1 MTGTQILTDVKTS
14 YDSLSLFFNDWQQLK
29 MKIEDPAY
37 SQVVVI
43 VDENTEKYCLHILF
57 ENIDRQV
64 KVITIPAGEE
74 HKNLMTCTMV
84 YEKMVQKNVDRSSLV
99 VLLGGGVVCDLGA
112 YCSATYM
119 RGIPFISVPTSLLAQ
134 ADAAAGGK
142 SGVDVKGLKNI
153 VGVFKEPESIHVFDI
168 FLQTLPQRQVINGM
182 AEVIKHWLIA
192 DGDTFYDICH
202 DPADIL
208 VKPGVWVPSSLKTK
222 LNITQKDPKEKNIRK
237 ILNFGHTIGH
247 AVETAGLFTT
257 NPLLHGEAIAIGMIC
272 ESYIS
277 YRLNLLSEDE
287 NFMIRRFLIS
297 VFGHYPKVVQDP
309 ELLINIMQKDKKNRN
324 GIIMFSLLK
333 GIGNAVYN
341 QEVPEEI
348 IYESLYFYKEKW

>member
-1 MTGTQILTDVKTS
+1 MTETQILHEVKKGREGT
-14 YDSLSLFFNDWQQLK
+14 SLFFNDWQELK

-74 HKNLMTCTMV
+74 HKSLLTCAMV
-84 YEKMVQKNVDRSSLV
+84 YEKMVQKNIDRSSLV

-119 RGIPFISVPTSLLAQ
+119 RGLPFISVPTSLLAQ

-142 SGVDVKGLKNI
+142 SGVDLKGLKNI
-153 VGVFKEPESIHVFDI
+153 VGVFQEPEGIYVFES
-168 FLQTLPQRQVINGM
+168 FLHTLPPRHIRNGM

-192 DGDTFYDICH
+192 DGDTFNDIYH
-202 DPADIL
+202 NPVDIL
-208 VKPGVWVPSSLKTK
+208 ARGGHWVPSSLKTK
-222 LNITQKDPKEKNIRK
+222 LAITQRDPKEKNIRK

-247 AVETAGLFTT
+247 AIETAALYSP
-257 NPLLHGEAIAIGMIC
+257 NPLLHGEAIAIGMVC

-277 YRLNLLSEDE
+277 YRMNLLSEDE
-287 NFMIRRFLIS
+287 NFAIRRFLVS
-297 VFGHYPKVVQDP
+297 VFGHYPKYVNDAEV
-309 ELLINIMQKDKKNRN
+309 LLKIMAKDKKNRE
-324 GIIMFSLLK
+324 GKIRFSLLH

-341 QEVPEEI
+341 QEVPEEV

>member
-1 MTGTQILTDVKTS
+1 MTETQILPDVNKS
-14 YDSLSLFFNDWQQLK
+14 YERLSLYFNDWQELK

-43 VDENTEKYCLHILF
+43 ADENTEKYCLHILF

-74 HKNLMTCTMV
+74 NKNLLTCTMV
-84 YEKMVQKNVDRSSLV
+84 YEKMVEKNIDRSSLV

-112 YCSATYM
+112 FCSATYM

-153 VGVFKEPESIHVFDI
+153 VGVFGEPESIYVFDI
-168 FLQTLPQRQVINGM
+168 FLQTLPLRQVRNGM
-182 AEVIKHWLIA
+182 AEIIKHWLIA
-192 DGDTFYDICH
+192 DANTFYDNCH
-202 DPADIL
+202 DPAIIL
-208 VKPGVWVPSSLKTK
+208 VKPGFWVPSSLKTK
-222 LNITQKDPKEKNIRK
+222 FSITQKDPKEKNIRK

-247 AVETAGLFTT
+247 AVETAGLNTT
-257 NPLLHGEAIAIGMIC
+257 NSLLHGEAIAIGMIC

-277 YRLNLLSEDE
+277 YRLNLLSEAE
-287 NFMIRRFLIS
+287 NFTIRRFLIS
-297 VFGHYPKVVQDP
+297 VFGHYPKVVHDP
-309 ELLINIMQKDKKNRN
+309 QLLIHIMQKDKKNRR
-324 GIIMFSLLK
+324 GKIMFSLLN

-341 QEVPEEI
+341 QEVPDEI
-348 IYESLYFYKEKW
+348 IHESLYFYKEKW